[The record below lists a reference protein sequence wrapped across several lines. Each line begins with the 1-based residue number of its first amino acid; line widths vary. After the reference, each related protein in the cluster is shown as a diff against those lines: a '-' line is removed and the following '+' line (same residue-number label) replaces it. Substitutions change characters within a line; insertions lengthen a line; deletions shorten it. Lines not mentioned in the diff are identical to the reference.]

1 MENIASQAWK
11 PMKNIAQA
19 GKPKKKKREIMGTKG
34 MAVSGRLLYLRRSPA
49 KDS

>member
-11 PMKNIAQA
+11 PMKYIVQA
-19 GKPKKKKREIMGTKG
+19 GKLKKKKREIMGTNG
-34 MAVSGRLLYLRRSPA
+34 MALSGRMLYLRRSPA